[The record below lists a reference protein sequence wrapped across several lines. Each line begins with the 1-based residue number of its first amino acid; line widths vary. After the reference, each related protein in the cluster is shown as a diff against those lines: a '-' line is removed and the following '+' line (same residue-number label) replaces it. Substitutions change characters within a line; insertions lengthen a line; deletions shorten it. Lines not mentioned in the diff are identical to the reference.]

1 MSPKTLAF
9 KCALVTGGGGGIGLA
24 MSKHLISLGKSVRM
38 VGRTEKTLTQ
48 AAKELGNNTAYYVL
62 DPGNISAIPE
72 FCKKV
77 IKEHPEVDCLINNA
91 AVQKPLDI
99 NNFDLQSADQ
109 EIDINI
115 RGPMHLT
122 IGFLEHLKSKEAATI
137 INISSLLG

>member
-24 MSKHLISLGKSVRM
+24 MSKHLISLGKSVRI

-72 FCKKV
+72 FCKKS
-77 IKEHPEVDCLINNA
+77 H
-91 AVQKPLDI
+91 QRT
-99 NNFDLQSADQ
+99 S
-109 EIDINI
+109 
-115 RGPMHLT
+115 
-122 IGFLEHLKSKEAATI
+122 
-137 INISSLLG
+137 